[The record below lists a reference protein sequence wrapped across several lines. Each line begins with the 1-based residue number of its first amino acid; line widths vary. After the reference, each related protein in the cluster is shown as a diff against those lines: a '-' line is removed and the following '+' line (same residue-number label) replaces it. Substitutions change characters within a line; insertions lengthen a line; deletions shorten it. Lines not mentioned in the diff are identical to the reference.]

1 MKPIYFIALIS
12 CVFFTCNEAKY
23 ECKIENFSKVQ
34 KIILKPKAF
43 GSYTT
48 YSVSITGTVND
59 TSIVRIYDGFPNY
72 LSGEVNFRTRGD
84 YYGEVPFIVNFEPH
98 KATSGNLKIET
109 SIF

>member
-1 MKPIYFIALIS
+1 MKFIYSIVIIS
-12 CVFFTCNEAKY
+12 CFFNTCNNVKNEHI
-23 ECKIENFSKVQ
+23 IENFSKPQ
-34 KIILKPKAF
+34 KVILNPKAF

-84 YYGEVPFIVNFEPH
+84 YYGEVPFIFNFEPY
-98 KATSGNLKIET
+98 KATSGTLTIEA